1 MSELLELEHSQKNW
15 KVRPFANGR
24 ARPFANGRTFMGE
37 PPWPQFQ
44 LDIFTRLG
52 TVFLLIVTK
61 SSVCNRQT
69 LGPWSSVRTTVFC
82 HQSRKY
88 PKYRI
93 SNWTAGQIAHQPLEL
108 TILSTKVSKLIG
120 HLYLFRRFLPAA
132 KPTGLVEANS
142 SSFFLLSSFFFLLRY
157 FERRLK
163 QCDICDS
170 CDSLWL
176 IWLNMTYITHYDSY
190 DSLWLI

>member
-1 MSELLELEHSQKNW
+1 MSELLEFEHSQKNW

-120 HLYLFRRFLPAA
+120 HLYLFRRFLIYIIIAFSRKSKDCPDFCLPPWPVQVQTLSGLCPGIILIIDKGTA
-132 KPTGLVEANS
+132 KNIFGKKPKS
-142 SSFFLLSSFFFLLRY
+142 IFLEF
-157 FERRLK
+157 
-163 QCDICDS
+163 I
-170 CDSLWL
+170 
-176 IWLNMTYITHYDSY
+176 
-190 DSLWLI
+190 